1 MLPEVKKDSLTRLK
15 RISGQVSGLQRMVG
29 EEKYCIDIL
38 IQIAAVRAALDKV
51 GLIILKGHLQTHVTE
66 AIEKGKGQE
75 LIDELDHTLSQ
86 YLR

>member
-15 RISGQVSGLQRMVG
+15 RIAGQVGGLQRMVE

-51 GLIILKGHLQTHVTE
+51 GLVILKGHLQTHVTE
-66 AIEKGKGQE
+66 AIEEGKGQE
-75 LIDELDHTLSQ
+75 LIDELDHALSQ

>member
-1 MLPEVKKDSLTRLK
+1 
-15 RISGQVSGLQRMVG
+15 MVE

-51 GLIILKGHLQTHVTE
+51 GLVILKGHLQTHVTE
-66 AIEKGKGQE
+66 AIEEGKGQE
-75 LIDELDHTLSQ
+75 LIDELDHALSQ